1 MKRTTLVNIHL
12 SLSSFFLPFLL
23 MMPLTGV
30 LYLAGQKGEVVKE
43 LVYTINEKMPS
54 DTVEQE
60 NFLKEQFS
68 RFDKDYQYEYI
79 KSSGTSHIMRPTTRT
94 FYTIIETEEGLEF
107 YKSTPNLLSK
117 LIELHKGHGPG
128 IFKVLEVFFG
138 FSLLLI
144 VISGLFL
151 TLTVKTYRT
160 KGLISLA
167 LGILV
172 FGAALLI

>member
-1 MKRTTLVNIHL
+1 MKRTTLINIHL
-12 SLSSFFLPFLL
+12 TLSSFFLPFLL

-54 DTVEQE
+54 DSLERE
-60 NFLKEQFS
+60 NFLKEQFL
-68 RFDKDYQYEYI
+68 RFDQDYKYEYI
-79 KSSGTSHIMRPTTRT
+79 RSSGSTHIMRPTSRD
-94 FYTIIETEEGLEF
+94 FYTVIETEEGIEV
-107 YKSTPNLLSK
+107 YKSRPNLLSK

-128 IFKVLEVFFG
+128 IFRVLEVFFG
-138 FSLLLI
+138 FALLLI
-144 VISGLFL
+144 VISGLCL
-151 TLTVKTYRT
+151 TLSVKTYRK

-172 FGAALLI
+172 FGAALII